1 MHVIYLLVRVVAK
14 SDTEDEEV
22 DRHVFLKKKWGK
34 KNIEKFDGKISR
46 DERKRNAKTWKKTKT
61 IERKMR
67 EREKKST
74 ENKISL

>member
-34 KNIEKFDGKISR
+34 KKYRKIWR
-46 DERKRNAKTWKKTKT
+46 ENKPRRKKTECQDVKENENYWKKN
-61 IERKMR
+61 
-67 EREKKST
+67 EREKK
-74 ENKISL
+74 KIDWK